1 MIIGIDLGTTNS
13 LVAVWKE
20 GAPVLIPNALGV
32 VLTPSCVGFSD
43 SGELL
48 IGQAAKDR
56 LQTHPKQTIANF
68 KRYMGSARE
77 CELGKRKFRPEE
89 VSSFV
94 LRSLKADAEAFLGET
109 VQDAIISVPAYF
121 SDAQRKA
128 TRAAGQLAGLR
139 VERLVNEPTAAALA
153 YGVRDAGS
161 ERKFLVFDLG
171 GGTFDVSVLEIFE
184 GVMEVRASAGDN
196 FLGGE
201 DFLDI
206 LVEDI
211 LASCQSE
218 LCNNDLSPGD
228 RQRLREAAEKMKRTL
243 SAAPL
248 AELSLRLRGKNI
260 SYSLNEDRYIELCDP
275 LLQRLR
281 IPVERALRDARIRAS
296 DLYEIVLAGG
306 ATRMP
311 IVRKLVTRMFGRFPV
326 TTLNP
331 DEVVALGVAVQ
342 AGLAMDDVALDEIVM
357 TDVCPYTLGI
367 NTSQQLSGPGGAF
380 VDGFYL
386 PIIERNT
393 VVPASRSK
401 DVYTVRDGQ
410 PKLGIDVYQGEAR
423 LVKENIPL
431 GKFVIDMPPG
441 MPAGGAGANVRFTYD
456 VNGLLEVEA
465 TVHGTNI
472 KGSIV
477 IEEHSGVLSND
488 EIRERLDALA
498 SLKLHPREDVRNA
511 ALMAR
516 GNRLFEEALGPA
528 RMQISRALAQFESI
542 LGRQEPHEIATAR
555 EQFQSWLDSFESSPL
570 IDA

>member
-13 LVAVWKE
+13 LVALWKD
-20 GAPVLIPNALGV
+20 GAPLLIPNALGHT
-32 VLTPSCVGFSD
+32 LTPSCVGFSNAE
-43 SGELL
+43 ELL
-48 IGQAAKDR
+48 VGQAAKDR
-56 LQTHPKQTIANF
+56 LQTHPKLTTANF

-77 CELGKRKFRPEE
+77 IELGKRKFRPEE

-94 LRSLKADAEAFLGET
+94 LRALKADAEAFLGEP
-109 VQDAIISVPAYF
+109 VHEAIISVPAYF

-128 TRAAGQLAGLR
+128 TRAAGELAGLR
-139 VERLVNEPTAAALA
+139 VERLINEPTAAALA
-153 YGVRDAGS
+153 YGVRDAGN

-201 DFLDI
+201 DFVDVLA
-206 LVEDI
+206 EDI
-211 LASCQSE
+211 LAQAKIR
-218 LCNNDLSPGD
+218 LDDLGPSD
-228 RQRLREAAEKMKRTL
+228 LQCLRDAAERLKRRL
-243 SAAPL
+243 SVESSADV
-248 AELSLRLRGKNI
+248 SLQLDGRGIAYRLD
-260 SYSLNEDRYIELCDP
+260 EDRFAILCEP

-281 IPVERALRDARIRAS
+281 VPVERALRDARIRAS

-311 IVRKLVTRMFGRFPV
+311 MVRKLVTRMFGRFPS

-342 AGLAMDDVALDEIVM
+342 AGLKMEDSTLEEIVM

-367 NTSQQLSGPGGAF
+367 KTAQTLNGPGNGL

-393 VVPASRSK
+393 IVPASRSR
-401 DVYTVRDGQ
+401 DITTVFDNQ
-410 PKLGIDVYQGEAR
+410 TKLSIDVYQGEAR
-423 LVKENIPL
+423 MVKDNIPL
-431 GKFVIDMPPG
+431 GTFVVP
-441 MPAGGAGANVRFTYD
+441 MPAGKPAGKAGANVRFTYD

-465 TVHGTNI
+465 TVHGTDI

-477 IEEHSGVLSND
+477 IEEHSGVLSKE
-488 EIRERLDALA
+488 EIAERLTALS
-498 SLKLHPREDVRNA
+498 SLKLHPREDARNN
-511 ALMAR
+511 ALLAR
-516 GNRLFEEALGPA
+516 ANRMYEEALGPYRSA
-528 RMQISRALAQFESI
+528 ISNAMSQFDAILAKQD
-542 LGRQEPHEIATAR
+542 PHEIASAR
-555 EQFQSWLDSFESSPL
+555 EKLQVWLDRLEQNPFL
-570 IDA
+570 DA

>member
-1 MIIGIDLGTTNS
+1 LIIGIDLGTTNS
-13 LVAVWKE
+13 LVAIWKD
-20 GAPVLIPNALGV
+20 GAPLLIPNALGQM
-32 VLTPSCVGFSD
+32 LTPSCVGFSD
-43 SGELL
+43 TEELL

-56 LQTHPKQTIANF
+56 LQTHPRLTTANF

-77 CELGKRKFRPEE
+77 IELGKQKFRPEE

-94 LRSLKADAEAFLGET
+94 LRALKADAEAFLGEP
-109 VQDAIISVPAYF
+109 VHEAIISVPAYF

-128 TRAAGQLAGLR
+128 TRAAGELAGLR
-139 VERLVNEPTAAALA
+139 VARIINEPTAAALA

-171 GGTFDVSVLEIFE
+171 GGTFDVSILEIFE

-201 DFLDI
+201 DFVDVLA
-206 LVEDI
+206 EDI
-211 LASCQSE
+211 LAQAKIKLDALE
-218 LCNNDLSPGD
+218 LSDL
-228 RQRLREAAEKMKRTL
+228 QRLRDAAERLKRKL
-243 SAAPL
+243 SV
-248 AELSLRLRGKNI
+248 ESGSSISLQLGGHDI
-260 SYSLNEDRYIELCDP
+260 TYSLDEERFATLCDP

-311 IVRKLVTRMFGRFPV
+311 IVRKLVTRMFGRFPA

-342 AGLAMDDVALDEIVM
+342 AGLTMDDSALDEIVM

-367 NTSQQLSGPGGAF
+367 RTAQTSNGAAGGLL
-380 VDGFYL
+380 DGFYL

-401 DVYTVRDGQ
+401 DVVTIYDNQT
-410 PKLGIDVYQGEAR
+410 KLTIDVYQGEAR
-423 LVKENIPL
+423 MVKDNIPL
-431 GKFVIDMPPG
+431 GMFVLPMPPG
-441 MPAGGAGANVRFTYD
+441 QPAGKAGANVRFTYD

-465 TVHGTNI
+465 TVHGSGI
-472 KGSIV
+472 KDSII
-477 IEEHSGVLSND
+477 IEEHTGVLSKE
-488 EIRERLDALA
+488 EIAQRLTALA
-498 SLKLHPREDVRNA
+498 SLKLHPREDARNT
-511 ALMAR
+511 ALLAR
-516 GNRLFEEALGPA
+516 ANRMYEEALGPYRVA
-528 RMQISRALAQFESI
+528 ISNAISQFEAI
-542 LGRQEPHEIATAR
+542 LGKQDPHEIASAR
-555 EQFQSWLDSFESSPL
+555 EKLQVWLDRLEQNPL
-570 IDA
+570 LDV